1 MIIVLFLFWI
11 FILQPKY
18 IIYIL
23 IDYIL
28 FNIPLLAYS
37 AGVPWT
43 PIDELD
49 IFVVHIF
56 HNIVGWSLG
65 FWILSITISFFSSF
79 RCSLITLIFFSTWFY
94 YLLSFIKDSLGYIV
108 NFSRADKCPIDWG
121 SSTRPKTA
129 MCSCRGL
136 SKSMVTGWTQ
146 DLASCSV
153 IKTPL
158 VAQMV
163 KNLPAILETWV
174 RSLGQEDPLEKET
187 ATHSSIL
194 AWEFLWREGVM
205 GSQSRTGL
213 STNTFAFCC
222 QRCDSPETT
231 SLTLASVS
239 SSVSSGAQSLKR
251 WAHSAFGPA
260 TADKCTVPS
269 WTADVTGT
277 DTGIE
282 RGSYQ
287 LPTSAV
293 GKQAR
298 NGPGLPS
305 SKLEQ
310 L

>member
-1 MIIVLFLFWI
+1 MFDPWAGKIPWRREWQPSPVFL
-11 FILQPKY
+11 P
-18 IIYIL
+18 
-23 IDYIL
+23 
-28 FNIPLLAYS
+28 
-37 AGVPWT
+37 G
-43 PIDELD
+43 
-49 IFVVHIF
+49 
-56 HNIVGWSLG
+56 
-65 FWILSITISFFSSF
+65 
-79 RCSLITLIFFSTWFY
+79 
-94 YLLSFIKDSLGYIV
+94 
-108 NFSRADKCPIDWG
+108 
-121 SSTRPKTA
+121 
-129 MCSCRGL
+129 
-136 SKSMVTGWTQ
+136 KSH
-146 DLASCSV
+146 
-153 IKTPL
+153 
-158 VAQMV
+158 
-163 KNLPAILETWV
+163 
-174 RSLGQEDPLEKET
+174 GQR
-187 ATHSSIL
+187 IL
-194 AWEFLWREGVM
+194 AGGPRVYGVTE
-205 GSQSRTGL
+205 SPTGL